1 MSELGRALAARLD
14 DPRRVAYY
22 RDVGEWC
29 LATLDQAASHP
40 LVIGVNGPQG
50 CGKSELARHLV
61 DALGVIG
68 VRAVS
73 VSIDDFYLTHEAQR
87 ELAARHPGDRTLEHR
102 GYPGTHDVELG
113 RRTLAA
119 LRDGRRTLVPS
130 YDKSAHGGRGDRA
143 PVSRWRMIDPPLDL
157 VIFEGWMLGFEPS
170 PALDR
175 TPHLAAVNER
185 LRAYHA
191 WTSRL
196 DGLVHLDVDDL
207 DLIVRWRVEAEQERR
222 AREGTGLSDEGAR
235 AYVTRF
241 LPLYRLLLP
250 GLRSI
255 NLGAR
260 PVLRVTLGG
269 DRLPRASR
277 LRASTP

>member
-157 VIFEGWMLGFEPS
+157 VIFEGWMLGFEPLS
-170 PALDR
+170 HDR
-175 TPHLAAVNER
+175 VPEE
-185 LRAYHA
+185 LRASNAFLGSYDA
-191 WTSRL
+191 WNSLLDARVTLSPTSL
-196 DGLVHLDVDDL
+196 EH
-207 DLIVRWRVEAEQERR
+207 IVAWRVDAERARR
-222 AREGTGLSDEGAR
+222 ARGEPALSDDDAR
-235 AYVTRF
+235 DYVERF
-241 LPLYRLLLP
+241 LPAYRAYLP
-250 GLRSI
+250 GLAR
-255 NLGAR
+255 AR
-260 PVLRVTLGG
+260 PDTPTLTVTLGA
-269 DRLPRASR
+269 DRAPVPA
-277 LRASTP
+277 